1 MTVTSHRL
9 NPVWGTMN
17 FLFHIPASTESSIY
31 LQSRIPGR
39 GGLRRAG
46 EGGRVPTYVSLASK
60 GGNNASQKIR

>member
-9 NPVWGTMN
+9 NPVWGATN
-17 FLFHIPASTESSIY
+17 FLLHIPASTELSIY
-31 LQSRIPGR
+31 LQPRIPGR
-39 GGLRRAG
+39 GGLRRVG